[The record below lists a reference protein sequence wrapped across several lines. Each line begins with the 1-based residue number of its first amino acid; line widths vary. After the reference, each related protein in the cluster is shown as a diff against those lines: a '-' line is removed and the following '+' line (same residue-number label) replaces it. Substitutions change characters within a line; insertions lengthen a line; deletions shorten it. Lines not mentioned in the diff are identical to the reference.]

1 MNLLVSSRFP
11 CLEIFFAVSRCSDS
25 EIEFDRKIRLL
36 SKRKSAIPSLPR
48 FLPSRITDNR
58 VLPALDG
65 RRRARVGSGR
75 KIWTKER
82 ERKGKEET
90 RGRRERY
97 RVLNVSNSIIPNAQ
111 RKVAN
116 SIRGP
121 SLPLEYHP
129 FDFANNVFVSSPLS
143 DFSPPRPEEEP
154 GRSILKYRDTL
165 NIVSPSLPLPP

>member
-1 MNLLVSSRFP
+1 MNTNSLVSSRFP
-11 CLEIFFAVSRCSDS
+11 CLEIFFAVSKCSDS

-36 SKRKSAIPSLPR
+36 SKRKSAILSLS
-48 FLPSRITDNR
+48 PSRITDNR

-82 ERKGKEET
+82 GRKGKEET

-143 DFSPPRPEEEP
+143 DFSSPRPEEEP
-154 GRSILKYRDTL
+154 GRSILKYRL
-165 NIVSPSLPLPP
+165 

>member
-11 CLEIFFAVSRCSDS
+11 CLDIFFAVPRCSDS
-25 EIEFDRKIRLL
+25 ETEFDRKIRLL
-36 SKRKSAIPSLPR
+36 SKRKSAIPSLS
-48 FLPSRITDNR
+48 PSRITDNR

-65 RRRARVGSGR
+65 RRRARVGRGR

-82 ERKGKEET
+82 GRKGKEET

-116 SIRGP
+116 SIRP

-143 DFSPPRPEEEP
+143 DFSSPRPEEEP
-154 GRSILKYRDTL
+154 GRSILKYRL
-165 NIVSPSLPLPP
+165 

>member
-11 CLEIFFAVSRCSDS
+11 CLDIFFAVPRCSDS
-25 EIEFDRKIRLL
+25 ETEFDRKIRLL
-36 SKRKSAIPSLPR
+36 SKRKSAIPSLS
-48 FLPSRITDNR
+48 PSRITDNR

-82 ERKGKEET
+82 GRKGKEET

-143 DFSPPRPEEEP
+143 DFSSPRPEEEP
-154 GRSILKYRDTL
+154 GRSILKYRL
-165 NIVSPSLPLPP
+165 

>member
-36 SKRKSAIPSLPR
+36 SKRKSAIPSLS
-48 FLPSRITDNR
+48 PSRITDNR
-58 VLPALDG
+58 VLPALNG

-143 DFSPPRPEEEP
+143 DVSPPRPKEEP
-154 GRSILKYRDTL
+154 GRSILKYRL
-165 NIVSPSLPLPP
+165 

>member
-1 MNLLVSSRFP
+1 M
-11 CLEIFFAVSRCSDS
+11 
-25 EIEFDRKIRLL
+25 
-36 SKRKSAIPSLPR
+36 
-48 FLPSRITDNR
+48 
-58 VLPALDG
+58 
-65 RRRARVGSGR
+65 GSGR

-82 ERKGKEET
+82 GRKGKEET

-121 SLPLEYHP
+121 FLPLEYHP

-165 NIVSPSLPLPP
+165 NIVSPVKLNFLRLLRDDFYLPLVGSIAREGN